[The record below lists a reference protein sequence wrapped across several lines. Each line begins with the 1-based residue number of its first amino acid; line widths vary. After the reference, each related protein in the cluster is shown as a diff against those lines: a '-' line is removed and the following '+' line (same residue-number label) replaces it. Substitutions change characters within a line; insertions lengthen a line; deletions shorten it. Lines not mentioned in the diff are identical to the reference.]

1 LLRCHDFVVFAL
13 FLPPAAFGCM
23 LFDFDC
29 AALLISNVV
38 VSDALDVWHTGSGS
52 GSTLS
57 ASIDET
63 NRIRAM
69 HGLPPLASTS
79 AAPVNVVDPAAEAA
93 AQQALQNEL
102 ETEAMRAELAE
113 RKKQRLVL
121 SSCDGRVI
129 HLLVRYSF
137 AAVSRA
143 CICLC
148 RLTKELAGPSLGEK
162 LANTAAGSAASWVE
176 ESRKRAEERKRLE
189 EEQVCSML
197 LSCDAVETTRAR
209 VFHRILSIH

>member
-1 LLRCHDFVVFAL
+1 
-13 FLPPAAFGCM
+13 M

-38 VSDALDVWHTGSGS
+38 LYDALDVWHTGSGS

-79 AAPVNVVDPAAEAA
+79 AAPVTVVDPAAEAA

-113 RKKQRLVL
+113 RKKQRLVFPA
-121 SSCDGRVI
+121 CDGRII
-129 HLLVRYSF
+129 HLLVAYSG
-137 AAVSRA
+137 VHIQPYRVRA
-143 CICLC
+143 
-148 RLTKELAGPSLGEK
+148 SV
-162 LANTAAGSAASWVE
+162 TA
-176 ESRKRAEERKRLE
+176 
-189 EEQVCSML
+189 
-197 LSCDAVETTRAR
+197 D
-209 VFHRILSIH
+209 